1 MNNYKKIETGEDIK
15 PFSYDQEAWISGFI
29 AGMKQSASLS
39 NNSLIQEHNKN
50 LINLDILFGTQTGNS
65 EAIAEDMSKIANEAG
80 FRAKVNSLDNITMDI
95 LGNMENVA
103 IITSTYG
110 EGEMPDNAQLFWDAL
125 SANTAPNLS
134 NIKYSVLALGDTGY
148 EEFCH
153 AGKLI
158 DTRFEQLGATR
169 IQDRV
174 DCDVDYEELS
184 ETWTSSLIAKWKP
197 EVQVIKE
204 KSNDQSNLKEYNR
217 KNPYSAKLL
226 SNRMLSGVNSNKE
239 IMHYEID
246 LGDSG
251 LKYEV
256 GDSLSIFP
264 TNKEDLVNKIIDRL
278 GVEFDFVPEGYEND
292 IKMLLTEKFEIL
304 TPTKRLIEYIAKNTN
319 DKKLKSIIDH
329 TNNNKELENYKWGM
343 DVLDFMNI
351 NPNFKIDITDFL
363 GLLKSL
369 QHRTYSISSSLNKV
383 KNEVHLT
390 VSSVRWKR
398 DTRNYNG
405 VCSTFLA
412 DDCTPG
418 DNIKVF
424 FTPNKS
430 FRLPDDNKDII
441 MIGPGT
447 GIAPFRAFLQER
459 EYRNSSGKN
468 WLFFGDQT
476 KNDDFI
482 YKNELEDFISSGVL
496 NKLDLAF
503 SRDQKNKI
511 YVQNVMYENKNEFYN
526 WLESGA
532 YLYICGDANRM
543 AKDVEDMI
551 IKIIME
557 CSNISFD
564 AAFEYLN
571 NLKREK
577 RYLRD
582 VY

>member
-65 EAIAEDMSKIANEAG
+65 EAIAEDMSKIANDAG
-80 FRAKVNSLDNITMDI
+80 FRTKVNSLDNITMDI

-204 KSNDQSNLKEYNR
+204 KSNNLSNLKEYNR

-264 TNKEDLVNKIIDRL
+264 TNKEDLVKKIIDRL
-278 GVEFDFVPEGYEND
+278 GVEFDFVPVGYEND
-292 IKMLLTEKFEIL
+292 IKTLLTEKFEIL

-329 TNNNKELENYKWGM
+329 NNNKELENYKWGM

-369 QHRTYSISSSLNKV
+369 QHRTYSISSSINKV

-476 KNDDFI
+476 KNNDFI
-482 YKNELEDFISSGVL
+482 YKNELEDFTSSGVL

-511 YVQNVMYENKNEFYN
+511 YVQNVMYENKKEFYN

>member
-184 ETWTSSLIAKWKP
+184 EKWTSSLIAKWKP

-226 SNRMLSGVNSNKE
+226 SNRMLSGINSNKE

-264 TNKEDLVNKIIDRL
+264 TNKEDLVKKIIDRL
-278 GVEFDFVPEGYEND
+278 GVEFDFVPVGYEND
-292 IKMLLTEKFEIL
+292 IKTLLTEKFEIL
-304 TPTKRLIEYIAKNTN
+304 TPTKRLIEYIAKNTS

-329 TNNNKELENYKWGM
+329 NNNKELENYKWGM

-476 KNDDFI
+476 KSDDFI
-482 YKNELEDFISSGVL
+482 YKNELEDYILSGVL

>member
-39 NNSLIQEHNKN
+39 NNSLIQEYNKN

-184 ETWTSSLIAKWKP
+184 EKWTSSLIAKWKP
-197 EVQVIKE
+197 EVEVIKE

-264 TNKEDLVNKIIDRL
+264 TNKEDLVKKIIDRL
-278 GVEFDFVPEGYEND
+278 GVEFDFVPVGYEND
-292 IKMLLTEKFEIL
+292 IKTLLTEKFEIL

-329 TNNNKELENYKWGM
+329 NNNKELENYKWGM

>member
-1 MNNYKKIETGEDIK
+1 MNKYKKIETGEDIK

-29 AGMKQSASLS
+29 AGMKQSVSVT
-39 NNSLIQEHNKN
+39 NNSLIQDHNKN

-65 EAIAEDMSKIANEAG
+65 EAIAEDMSKIANDAG
-80 FRAKVNSLDNITMDI
+80 FKTNVNSLDNITMDI

-169 IQDRV
+169 MQDRV

-184 ETWTSSLIAKWKP
+184 EKWISSLITKWKP
-197 EVQVIKE
+197 ETQVTKE
-204 KSNDQSNLKEYNR
+204 KLNDLSNLKEYNR
-217 KNPYSAKLL
+217 KNPHSAKLL

-246 LGDSG
+246 LRDSG

-264 TNKEDLVNKIIDRL
+264 INKQNLVNKIIERL
-278 GVEFDFVPEGYEND
+278 GVEFDFVPGGYENY
-292 IKMLLTEKFEIL
+292 IRLLLTEKFEIL
-304 TPTKRLIEYIAKNTN
+304 TPTKKLIEYIAKNSN
-319 DKKLKSIIDH
+319 DKKLKSIIDQ
-329 TNNNKELENYKWGM
+329 NNNKELENYKWGM

-351 NPNFKIDITDFL
+351 NPNFKIDVNEFL
-363 GLLKSL
+363 ALLKSL

-390 VSSVRWKR
+390 VSSVRWQKDSR
-398 DTRNYNG
+398 KYNG

-412 DDCTPG
+412 DDCALG
-418 DNIKVF
+418 ENIKVF

-482 YKNELEDFISSGVL
+482 YKNELEDYLSSGVL

-503 SRDQKNKI
+503 SRDQKDKI
-511 YVQNVMYENKNEFYN
+511 YVQNIMYENKNEFYN
-526 WLESGA
+526 WLGSGA
-532 YLYICGDANRM
+532 YLYICVDANRM

-564 AAFEYLN
+564 AAFDYLN

>member
-29 AGMKQSASLS
+29 AGMKQSASFS

-184 ETWTSSLIAKWKP
+184 EKWTSSLIAKWKP
-197 EVQVIKE
+197 EVEVIKE

-264 TNKEDLVNKIIDRL
+264 TNKEDLVKKIIDRL
-278 GVEFDFVPEGYEND
+278 GVEFDFVPVGYEND
-292 IKMLLTEKFEIL
+292 IKTLLTEKFEIL

-329 TNNNKELENYKWGM
+329 NNNKELENYKWGM

-369 QHRTYSISSSLNKV
+369 QHRTYSISSSINKV

-430 FRLPDDNKDII
+430 FRLPDENKDII

-476 KNDDFI
+476 KNNDFI
-482 YKNELEDFISSGVL
+482 YKNELEDFTSSGVL

-511 YVQNVMYENKNEFYN
+511 YVQNVMYENKKEFYN

>member
-65 EAIAEDMSKIANEAG
+65 EAIAEDMSKIANDAG

-184 ETWTSSLIAKWKP
+184 EKWTSSLIAKWKP
-197 EVQVIKE
+197 EVEVIKE

-278 GVEFDFVPEGYEND
+278 DVEFDFVPVGYEND
-292 IKMLLTEKFEIL
+292 IKTLLTEKFEIL
-304 TPTKRLIEYIAKNTN
+304 TPTKRLIEYFAKNTN
-319 DKKLKSIIDH
+319 DKKLKSILDH
-329 TNNNKELENYKWGM
+329 NNNKELENYKWGM

>member
-184 ETWTSSLIAKWKP
+184 EKWTSSLIAKWKP
-197 EVQVIKE
+197 EVEVIKE

-264 TNKEDLVNKIIDRL
+264 TNKEDLVKKIIDRL
-278 GVEFDFVPEGYEND
+278 GVEFDFVPVGYEND
-292 IKMLLTEKFEIL
+292 IKTLLTEKFEIL
-304 TPTKRLIEYIAKNTN
+304 TPTKRLIEYIAKNTS

-329 TNNNKELENYKWGM
+329 NNNKELENYKWGM

-390 VSSVRWKR
+390 VSSVRWKK
-398 DTRNYNG
+398 DSRNYNG

>member
-329 TNNNKELENYKWGM
+329 TNNKELENYKWGM

-398 DTRNYNG
+398 DSRNYNG

>member
-184 ETWTSSLIAKWKP
+184 EKWTSSLIAKWKP
-197 EVQVIKE
+197 EVEVIKE

-264 TNKEDLVNKIIDRL
+264 TNKEDLVKKIIDRL
-278 GVEFDFVPEGYEND
+278 GVEFDFVPVGYEND
-292 IKMLLTEKFEIL
+292 IKTLLTEKFEIL

-329 TNNNKELENYKWGM
+329 NNNKELENYKWGM

-412 DDCTPG
+412 DDCTPS

>member
-184 ETWTSSLIAKWKP
+184 EKWTSSLIAKWKP
-197 EVQVIKE
+197 EVEVIKE

-226 SNRMLSGVNSNKE
+226 SNRMLSGINSNKE

-264 TNKEDLVNKIIDRL
+264 TNKEDLVKKIIDRL
-278 GVEFDFVPEGYEND
+278 GVEFDFVPVGYEND
-292 IKMLLTEKFEIL
+292 IKTLLTEKFEIL
-304 TPTKRLIEYIAKNTN
+304 TPTKRLIEYIAKNTS

-329 TNNNKELENYKWGM
+329 NNNKELENYKWGM

>member
-39 NNSLIQEHNKN
+39 NNSLIQEYNKN

-184 ETWTSSLIAKWKP
+184 EKWTSSLIAKWKP
-197 EVQVIKE
+197 EVEVIKE

-264 TNKEDLVNKIIDRL
+264 TNKEDLVKKIIDRL
-278 GVEFDFVPEGYEND
+278 GVEFDFVPVGYEND
-292 IKMLLTEKFEIL
+292 IKTLLTEKFEIL
-304 TPTKRLIEYIAKNTN
+304 TPTKRLIEYIAKNTS

-329 TNNNKELENYKWGM
+329 NNNKELENYKWGM

-430 FRLPDDNKDII
+430 FRLPDENKDII

>member
-329 TNNNKELENYKWGM
+329 TNNKELENYKWGM

>member
-184 ETWTSSLIAKWKP
+184 EKWTSSLIAKWKP
-197 EVQVIKE
+197 EVEVIKE

-226 SNRMLSGVNSNKE
+226 SNRMLSGINSNKE

-264 TNKEDLVNKIIDRL
+264 TNKEDLVKKIIDRL
-278 GVEFDFVPEGYEND
+278 DVEFDFVPVGYEND
-292 IKMLLTEKFEIL
+292 IKTLLTEKFEIL

-329 TNNNKELENYKWGM
+329 NNNKELENYKWGM

>member
-39 NNSLIQEHNKN
+39 NNSLIQEYNKN

-65 EAIAEDMSKIANEAG
+65 EAIAEDMSKIANDAG

-169 IQDRV
+169 IQERV
-174 DCDVDYEELS
+174 DCDVDYEESS
-184 ETWTSSLIAKWKP
+184 EKWTSSLIAKWKP
-197 EVQVIKE
+197 EVEVIKE

-226 SNRMLSGVNSNKE
+226 SNRMLSGINSNKE

-264 TNKEDLVNKIIDRL
+264 TNKEDLVKKIIDRL
-278 GVEFDFVPEGYEND
+278 GVEFDFVPVGYEND
-292 IKMLLTEKFEIL
+292 IKTLLTEKFEIL

-329 TNNNKELENYKWGM
+329 NNNKELENYKWGM

-369 QHRTYSISSSLNKV
+369 QHRTYSISSSINKV

-482 YKNELEDFISSGVL
+482 YKNELQDFISSGVL

>member
-184 ETWTSSLIAKWKP
+184 EKWTSSLIAKWKP
-197 EVQVIKE
+197 EVEVIKE

-264 TNKEDLVNKIIDRL
+264 TNKEDLVKKIIDRL
-278 GVEFDFVPEGYEND
+278 GVEFDFVPVGYEND
-292 IKMLLTEKFEIL
+292 IKTLLTEKFEIL

-329 TNNNKELENYKWGM
+329 NNNKELENYKWGM

-369 QHRTYSISSSLNKV
+369 QHRTYSISSSINKV

-430 FRLPDDNKDII
+430 FRLPDENKDII

>member
-39 NNSLIQEHNKN
+39 NNSLIQEYNKN

-169 IQDRV
+169 IQERV
-174 DCDVDYEELS
+174 DCDVDYEESS
-184 ETWTSSLIAKWKP
+184 EKWTSSLIAKWKP
-197 EVQVIKE
+197 EVEVIKE

-264 TNKEDLVNKIIDRL
+264 TNKEDLVKKIIDRL
-278 GVEFDFVPEGYEND
+278 GVEFDFVPVGYEND
-292 IKMLLTEKFEIL
+292 IKTLLTEKFEIL
-304 TPTKRLIEYIAKNTN
+304 TPTKRLIEYIAKNTS

-329 TNNNKELENYKWGM
+329 NNNKELENYKWGM

-390 VSSVRWKR
+390 VSSVRWKK
-398 DTRNYNG
+398 DSRNYNG

-482 YKNELEDFISSGVL
+482 YKNELQDFISSGVL

>member
-29 AGMKQSASLS
+29 AGMKQSASFS

-329 TNNNKELENYKWGM
+329 TNNKELENYKWGM

>member
-1 MNNYKKIETGEDIK
+1 MNNYKKIEPGEDIK
-15 PFSYDQEAWISGFI
+15 PFTYDQEAWISGFI

-39 NNSLIQEHNKN
+39 NNSLIQDHNKN

-65 EAIAEDMSKIANEAG
+65 EAIAEDMSKIANDAG

-184 ETWTSSLIAKWKP
+184 EKWTSSLIAKWKP
-197 EVQVIKE
+197 EAQVIKE
-204 KSNDQSNLKEYNR
+204 KSNDQSNLNEYNR

-278 GVEFDFVPEGYEND
+278 GVEFDFVPGGYEND

-304 TPTKRLIEYIAKNTN
+304 TPTKRLIEYIAKNAN

-329 TNNNKELENYKWGM
+329 NNNKELENYKWGM

-351 NPNFKIDITDFL
+351 NPNLKIDVTDFL
-363 GLLKSL
+363 DLLKSL

-383 KNEVHLT
+383 KKEVHLT
-390 VSSVRWKR
+390 VSSVRWQR
-398 DTRNYNG
+398 DSRNYNG

-412 DDCTPG
+412 DDCNPG
-418 DNIKVF
+418 NNIKVF

-459 EYRNSSGKN
+459 EHRNSSGKN

-482 YKNELEDFISSGVL
+482 YKNELEDYISSGVL

-557 CSNISFD
+557 CSYISFD

>member
-1 MNNYKKIETGEDIK
+1 MNKYKKIETGEDIK

-29 AGMKQSASLS
+29 AGMKQSVSVT
-39 NNSLIQEHNKN
+39 NNSLIQDHNKN

-65 EAIAEDMSKIANEAG
+65 EAIAEDMSKIANDAG
-80 FRAKVNSLDNITMDI
+80 FKTNVNSLDNITMDI

-169 IQDRV
+169 MQDRV

-184 ETWTSSLIAKWKP
+184 EKWISSLITKWKP
-197 EVQVIKE
+197 ETQVTKE
-204 KSNDQSNLKEYNR
+204 KLNDLSNLKEYNR

-246 LGDSG
+246 LRDSG

-264 TNKEDLVNKIIDRL
+264 INKQNLVNKIIERL
-278 GVEFDFVPEGYEND
+278 GVEFDFVPGGYENY
-292 IKMLLTEKFEIL
+292 IRLLLTEKFEIL
-304 TPTKRLIEYIAKNTN
+304 TPTKKLIEYIAKNSN
-319 DKKLKSIIDH
+319 DKKLKSIIDQ
-329 TNNNKELENYKWGM
+329 NNNKELENYKWGM

-351 NPNFKIDITDFL
+351 NPNFKIDVNEFL
-363 GLLKSL
+363 ALLKSL

-390 VSSVRWKR
+390 VSSVRWQKDSR
-398 DTRNYNG
+398 KYNG
-405 VCSTFLA
+405 VRSTFLA
-412 DDCTPG
+412 DDCALG
-418 DNIKVF
+418 ENIKVF

-482 YKNELEDFISSGVL
+482 YKNELEDYLSSGVL

-503 SRDQKNKI
+503 SRDQKDKI
-511 YVQNVMYENKNEFYN
+511 YVQNIMYENKNEFYN
-526 WLESGA
+526 WLGSGA

-564 AAFEYLN
+564 AAFDYLN

>member
-65 EAIAEDMSKIANEAG
+65 EAIAEDMSKIANDAG
-80 FRAKVNSLDNITMDI
+80 FRTKVNSLDNITMDI

-184 ETWTSSLIAKWKP
+184 EKWTSSLIAKWKP
-197 EVQVIKE
+197 EVEVIKE

-264 TNKEDLVNKIIDRL
+264 TNKEDLVKKIIDRL
-278 GVEFDFVPEGYEND
+278 GVEFDFVPVGYEND
-292 IKMLLTEKFEIL
+292 IKTLLTEKFEIL

-329 TNNNKELENYKWGM
+329 NNNKELENYKWGM

>member
-184 ETWTSSLIAKWKP
+184 EKWTSSLIAKWKP
-197 EVQVIKE
+197 EVEVIKE

-264 TNKEDLVNKIIDRL
+264 TNKEDLVKKIIDRL
-278 GVEFDFVPEGYEND
+278 GVEFDFVPVGYEND
-292 IKMLLTEKFEIL
+292 IKTLLTEKFEIL
-304 TPTKRLIEYIAKNTN
+304 TPTKRLIEYIAKNTS

-329 TNNNKELENYKWGM
+329 NNNKELENYKWGM

-398 DTRNYNG
+398 DSRNYNG

>member
-264 TNKEDLVNKIIDRL
+264 TNKEDLVKKIIDRL
-278 GVEFDFVPEGYEND
+278 GVEFDFVPVGYEND
-292 IKMLLTEKFEIL
+292 IKTLLTEKFEIL
-304 TPTKRLIEYIAKNTN
+304 TPTKRLIEYIAKNTS

-329 TNNNKELENYKWGM
+329 NNNKELENYKWGM

-390 VSSVRWKR
+390 VSSVRWKK
-398 DTRNYNG
+398 DSRNYNG

-476 KNDDFI
+476 KSDDFI
-482 YKNELEDFISSGVL
+482 YKNELEDYILSGVL

>member
-29 AGMKQSASLS
+29 AGMKQSASFS
-39 NNSLIQEHNKN
+39 NNTLIQEHNKN

-184 ETWTSSLIAKWKP
+184 EKWTSSLIAKWKP
-197 EVQVIKE
+197 EVEVIKE

-496 NKLDLAF
+496 NNLDLAF

>member
-39 NNSLIQEHNKN
+39 NSSLIQEHNKN

-65 EAIAEDMSKIANEAG
+65 EAIAEDMSKIANDAG

-184 ETWTSSLIAKWKP
+184 EKWTSSLIAKWKP

-278 GVEFDFVPEGYEND
+278 GVEFDYVPVGYEND

-304 TPTKRLIEYIAKNTN
+304 TPSKRLIEYIAKHAN
-319 DKKLKSIIDH
+319 DKNLKSIIDH
-329 TNNNKELENYKWGM
+329 NNNKELETYKWGM

-351 NPNFKIDITDFL
+351 NPNFKIEVTDFL
-363 GLLKSL
+363 SLLKSL

-383 KNEVHLT
+383 KKEVHLT
-390 VSSVRWKR
+390 VSSVRWQR
-398 DTRNYNG
+398 DCRNYNG

-482 YKNELEDFISSGVL
+482 YKNELEDYIFSGVL

-564 AAFEYLN
+564 AALEYLN
-571 NLKREK
+571 NLKKEK

>member
-39 NNSLIQEHNKN
+39 NNSLIQEYNKN

-65 EAIAEDMSKIANEAG
+65 EAIAEDMSKIANDAG
-80 FRAKVNSLDNITMDI
+80 FRTKVNSLDNITMDI

-169 IQDRV
+169 IQERV
-174 DCDVDYEELS
+174 DCDVDYEESS
-184 ETWTSSLIAKWKP
+184 EKWTSSLIAKWKP
-197 EVQVIKE
+197 EVEVIKE

-264 TNKEDLVNKIIDRL
+264 TNKEDLVKKIIDRL
-278 GVEFDFVPEGYEND
+278 GVEFDFVPVGYEND
-292 IKMLLTEKFEIL
+292 IKTLLTEKFEIL

-329 TNNNKELENYKWGM
+329 NNNKELENYKWGM

-369 QHRTYSISSSLNKV
+369 QHRTYSISSSINKV

>member
-110 EGEMPDNAQLFWDAL
+110 EGEMPDNAQLFWNAL

-184 ETWTSSLIAKWKP
+184 EKWTSSLIAKWKP

-264 TNKEDLVNKIIDRL
+264 TNKEDLVKKIIDRL
-278 GVEFDFVPEGYEND
+278 GVEFDFVPVGYEND
-292 IKMLLTEKFEIL
+292 IKTLLTEKFEIL

-319 DKKLKSIIDH
+319 DKQLKSIIDH
-329 TNNNKELENYKWGM
+329 NNNKELENYKWGM

-351 NPNFKIDITDFL
+351 NPNFKIDVTDFL

-482 YKNELEDFISSGVL
+482 YKNELQDFISSGVL

>member
-29 AGMKQSASLS
+29 AGMKQSASFS

-197 EVQVIKE
+197 EVSVIKE

-217 KNPYSAKLL
+217 KNPYNAKLL

-351 NPNFKIDITDFL
+351 NPNFKIDIKDFL

>member
-169 IQDRV
+169 IQERV
-174 DCDVDYEELS
+174 DCDVDYEESS
-184 ETWTSSLIAKWKP
+184 EKWTSSLIAKWKP
-197 EVQVIKE
+197 EVEVIKE

-264 TNKEDLVNKIIDRL
+264 TNKEDLVKKIIDRL
-278 GVEFDFVPEGYEND
+278 GVEFDFVPVGYEND
-292 IKMLLTEKFEIL
+292 IKTLLTEKFEIL
-304 TPTKRLIEYIAKNTN
+304 TPTKRLIEYIAKNTS

-329 TNNNKELENYKWGM
+329 NNNKELENYKWGM

-482 YKNELEDFISSGVL
+482 YKNELQDFISSGVL

>member
-39 NNSLIQEHNKN
+39 NNSLIQEYNKN

-65 EAIAEDMSKIANEAG
+65 EAIAEDMSKIANDAG
-80 FRAKVNSLDNITMDI
+80 FRTKVNSLDNITMDI

-184 ETWTSSLIAKWKP
+184 EKWTSSLIAKWKP
-197 EVQVIKE
+197 EVEVIKE

-264 TNKEDLVNKIIDRL
+264 TNKEDLVKKIIDRL
-278 GVEFDFVPEGYEND
+278 GVEFDFVPVGYEND
-292 IKMLLTEKFEIL
+292 IKTLLTEKFEIL

-329 TNNNKELENYKWGM
+329 NNNKELENYKWGM

-390 VSSVRWKR
+390 VSSVRWKK
-398 DTRNYNG
+398 DSRNYNG

-482 YKNELEDFISSGVL
+482 YKNELQDFISSGVL

>member
-1 MNNYKKIETGEDIK
+1 MNKYKKIETGEDIK

-29 AGMKQSASLS
+29 AGMKQSVSVT
-39 NNSLIQEHNKN
+39 NNSLIQDHNKN

-65 EAIAEDMSKIANEAG
+65 EAIAEDMSKIANDAG
-80 FRAKVNSLDNITMDI
+80 FKTNVNSLDNITMDI

-169 IQDRV
+169 MQDRV

-184 ETWTSSLIAKWKP
+184 EKWISSLITKWKP
-197 EVQVIKE
+197 ETQVTKE
-204 KSNDQSNLKEYNR
+204 KLNDLSNLKEYNR

-246 LGDSG
+246 LRDSG

-264 TNKEDLVNKIIDRL
+264 INKQNLVNKIIERL
-278 GVEFDFVPEGYEND
+278 GVEFDFVPGGYENY
-292 IKMLLTEKFEIL
+292 IRLLLTEKFEIL
-304 TPTKRLIEYIAKNTN
+304 TPTKKLIEYIAKNSN
-319 DKKLKSIIDH
+319 DKKLKSIIDQ
-329 TNNNKELENYKWGM
+329 NNNKELENYKWGM

-351 NPNFKIDITDFL
+351 NPNFKIDVNEFL
-363 GLLKSL
+363 ALLKSL

-390 VSSVRWKR
+390 VSSVRWQKDSR
-398 DTRNYNG
+398 KYNG

-412 DDCTPG
+412 DDCALG
-418 DNIKVF
+418 ENIKVF

-482 YKNELEDFISSGVL
+482 YKNELEDYLSSGVL

-503 SRDQKNKI
+503 SRDQKDKI
-511 YVQNVMYENKNEFYN
+511 YVQNIMYENKNEFYN
-526 WLESGA
+526 WLGSGA
-532 YLYICGDANRM
+532 YLYICVDANRM

-564 AAFEYLN
+564 AAFDYLN

>member
-169 IQDRV
+169 IQERV
-174 DCDVDYEELS
+174 DCDVDYEESS
-184 ETWTSSLIAKWKP
+184 EKWTSSLIAKWKP
-197 EVQVIKE
+197 EVEVIKE

-329 TNNNKELENYKWGM
+329 NNNKELENYKWGM

>member
-65 EAIAEDMSKIANEAG
+65 EAIAEDMSKIANDAG
-80 FRAKVNSLDNITMDI
+80 FRTKVNSLDNITMDI

-169 IQDRV
+169 IQERV
-174 DCDVDYEELS
+174 DCDVDYEESS
-184 ETWTSSLIAKWKP
+184 EKWTSSLIAKWKP
-197 EVQVIKE
+197 EVEVIKE

-264 TNKEDLVNKIIDRL
+264 TNKEDLVKKIIDRL
-278 GVEFDFVPEGYEND
+278 GVEFDFVPVGYEND
-292 IKMLLTEKFEIL
+292 IKTLLTEKFEIL

-329 TNNNKELENYKWGM
+329 NNNNKELENYKWGM

-430 FRLPDDNKDII
+430 FRLPDENKDII

>member
-174 DCDVDYEELS
+174 DCDVDYEESS
-184 ETWTSSLIAKWKP
+184 EKWTSSLIAKWKP
-197 EVQVIKE
+197 EVEVIKE

-264 TNKEDLVNKIIDRL
+264 TNKEDLVKKIIDRL
-278 GVEFDFVPEGYEND
+278 GVEFDFVPVGYEND
-292 IKMLLTEKFEIL
+292 IKTLLTEKFEIL

-329 TNNNKELENYKWGM
+329 NNNKELENYKWGM

-369 QHRTYSISSSLNKV
+369 QHRTYSISSSINKV

-390 VSSVRWKR
+390 VSSVRWKK
-398 DTRNYNG
+398 DSRNYNG

>member
-39 NNSLIQEHNKN
+39 NNSLIQEYNKN

-65 EAIAEDMSKIANEAG
+65 EAIAEDMSKIANDAG
-80 FRAKVNSLDNITMDI
+80 FRTKVNSLDNITMDI

-184 ETWTSSLIAKWKP
+184 EKWTSSLIAKWKP
-197 EVQVIKE
+197 EVEVIKE

-264 TNKEDLVNKIIDRL
+264 TNKEDLVKKIIDRL
-278 GVEFDFVPEGYEND
+278 DVEFDFVPVGYEND
-292 IKMLLTEKFEIL
+292 IKTLLTEKFEIL
-304 TPTKRLIEYIAKNTN
+304 TPTKRLIEYIAKNTS

-329 TNNNKELENYKWGM
+329 NNNKELENYKWGM

-430 FRLPDDNKDII
+430 FRLPDENKDII

-482 YKNELEDFISSGVL
+482 YKNELQDFISSGVL

>member
-29 AGMKQSASLS
+29 AGMKQSASFS

-184 ETWTSSLIAKWKP
+184 EKWTSSLIAKWKP
-197 EVQVIKE
+197 EVEVIKE

-264 TNKEDLVNKIIDRL
+264 TNKEDLVKKIIDRL
-278 GVEFDFVPEGYEND
+278 GVEFDFVPVGYEND
-292 IKMLLTEKFEIL
+292 IKTLLTEKFEIL
-304 TPTKRLIEYIAKNTN
+304 TPTKRLIEYIAKNTS

-329 TNNNKELENYKWGM
+329 NNNKELENYKWGM

-482 YKNELEDFISSGVL
+482 YKNELQDFISSGVL

>member
-1 MNNYKKIETGEDIK
+1 MNNYKKIEPGEDIK
-15 PFSYDQEAWISGFI
+15 PFTYDQEAWISGFI

-39 NNSLIQEHNKN
+39 NNSLIQDHNKN

-65 EAIAEDMSKIANEAG
+65 EAIAEDMSKIANDAG

-184 ETWTSSLIAKWKP
+184 EKWTSSLIAKWKP
-197 EVQVIKE
+197 EAQVIKE
-204 KSNDQSNLKEYNR
+204 KSNDQSNLNEYNR

-278 GVEFDFVPEGYEND
+278 GVEFDFVPGGYEND

-304 TPTKRLIEYIAKNTN
+304 TPTKRLIEYIAKNAN

-329 TNNNKELENYKWGM
+329 NNNKELENYKWGM
-343 DVLDFMNI
+343 DVLDFINI
-351 NPNFKIDITDFL
+351 NHKFKIDVTDFL

-383 KNEVHLT
+383 KKEVHLT
-390 VSSVRWKR
+390 VSSVRWQR
-398 DTRNYNG
+398 DSRNYNG

-412 DDCTPG
+412 DDCNPG
-418 DNIKVF
+418 NNIKVF

-459 EYRNSSGKN
+459 EHRNSSGKN

-482 YKNELEDFISSGVL
+482 YKNELEDYILSGVL

-557 CSNISFD
+557 CSYISFD

>member
-65 EAIAEDMSKIANEAG
+65 EAIAEDMSKIANDAG
-80 FRAKVNSLDNITMDI
+80 FRTKVNSLDNITMDI

-169 IQDRV
+169 IQERV
-174 DCDVDYEELS
+174 DCDVDYEESS
-184 ETWTSSLIAKWKP
+184 EKWTSSLIAKWKP
-197 EVQVIKE
+197 EVEVIKE

-329 TNNNKELENYKWGM
+329 TNNKELENYKWGM

-390 VSSVRWKR
+390 VSSVRWKK
-398 DTRNYNG
+398 DSRNYNG

-430 FRLPDDNKDII
+430 FRLPDENKDII

-482 YKNELEDFISSGVL
+482 YKNELQDFISSGVL

>member
-29 AGMKQSASLS
+29 AGMKQSASFS

-65 EAIAEDMSKIANEAG
+65 EAIAEDMSKIANDAG
-80 FRAKVNSLDNITMDI
+80 FRTKVNSLDNITMDI

-184 ETWTSSLIAKWKP
+184 EKWTSSLIAKWKP
-197 EVQVIKE
+197 EVEVIKE

-264 TNKEDLVNKIIDRL
+264 TNKEDLVKKIIDRL
-278 GVEFDFVPEGYEND
+278 GVEFDFVPVGYEND
-292 IKMLLTEKFEIL
+292 IKTLLTEKFEIL
-304 TPTKRLIEYIAKNTN
+304 TPTKRLIEYIAKNTS

-329 TNNNKELENYKWGM
+329 NNNKELENYKWGM

-482 YKNELEDFISSGVL
+482 YKNELQDFISSGVL